1 MMSITPLIA
10 PFFKSRVRTIDLYA
24 TEAEALQ
31 MAAFHSLLHHAR
43 HTVWGR
49 KYGYGEIRTYE
60 EYRRRVPLQT
70 YEEAK
75 PYIER
80 VLQGEKDVLWPGR
93 TKWFAKSS
101 GTTND
106 KSKYLPVTADA
117 LRTIHYRGG
126 QDCVAL
132 YLHRINPR
140 SRFFDGKG
148 LILGGSHSPNL
159 NTPHS
164 LVGDLSAILMENIP
178 ALVNLIRVPSK
189 RIALMDEW
197 EEKIRV
203 MAEAV
208 IPKNITN
215 LSGVPSWFLVLI
227 KHILQVTGKEGLEE
241 VWPNLE
247 VFFHGGVAFTPYRE
261 QYRQVIRKDDMH
273 YVETYNASE
282 GFFGVQSDLGD
293 PAMLLMVDYGMF
305 YELLPMDEFGSPD
318 PHTVMLPDAEVGKN
332 YALVLS
338 NCAGLWRYV
347 IGDTVRFTSKDPWKF
362 IITGRTKHFIN
373 AFGEELM
380 VDNAEKALARACEA
394 CGALVA
400 DYTAAPVFMDSRAKC
415 RHQWLVEFARMPD
428 SVEHFAAVL
437 DASLKELNSDYE
449 AKRSKDIALQ
459 RPEIVVARPQLFH
472 DWLAAKGKLGGQ
484 HKVPRLSNDRTY
496 IDEMLRL
503 NGE

>member
-1 MMSITPLIA
+1 MNYEALLEKKEKLCRITDSIP
-10 PFFKSRVRTIDLYA
+10 
-24 TEAEALQ
+24 AEALESFEKSFNAEYAHNSTAIEGNTLTLLQ
-31 MAAFHSLLHHAR
+31 TKAVIEDGISVGGKSLREIYEVANHAR
-43 HTVWGR
+43 AFEFVKKCVKDGR
-49 KYGYGEIRTYE
+49 
-60 EYRRRVPLQT
+60 PLD
-70 YEEAK
+70 E
-75 PYIER
+75 P
-80 VLQGEKDVLWPGR
+80 VVKD
-93 TKWFAKSS
+93 
-101 GTTND
+101 
-106 KSKYLPVTADA
+106 
-117 LRTIHYRGG
+117 IH
-126 QDCVAL
+126 
-132 YLHRINPR
+132 
-140 SRFFDGKG
+140 S
-148 LILGGSHSPNL
+148 
-159 NTPHS
+159 
-164 LVGDLSAILMENIP
+164 ILMENIP

-208 IPKNITN
+208 IPKNVTN